1 MHKTF
6 VGLAV
11 VLTVCLV
18 GSIPGWAKDLHGL
31 GQSVVDG
38 DEFILCEKG
47 TCVNI
52 RLCGIDTP
60 SKNKTGYEETISA
73 LTNMVVGK
81 EVECRPLGEGSVCDE
96 YRGLDTRGRTIAQCF
111 VEEATVD
118 VGAALVAARHACDR
132 KRDSGGFYSKDHP
145 EWQCTKFGEFEVT
158 P

>member
-1 MHKTF
+1 MQTSSI
-6 VGLAV
+6 GV
-11 VLTVCLV
+11 VIALTVSLA

-38 DEFILCEKG
+38 DEFILCEG
-47 TCVNI
+47 GACVNI

-60 SKNKTGYEETISA
+60 SKGKPGYEETISA

-81 EVECRPLGEGSVCDE
+81 EVECRPLGEGSVCDDH
-96 YRGLDTRGRTIAQCF
+96 RGLDNRGRTIAQCF

-118 VGAALVAARHACDR
+118 VGTALVEARHACDR

-145 EWQCTKFGEFEVT
+145 EWQCTKFGEF
-158 P
+158 